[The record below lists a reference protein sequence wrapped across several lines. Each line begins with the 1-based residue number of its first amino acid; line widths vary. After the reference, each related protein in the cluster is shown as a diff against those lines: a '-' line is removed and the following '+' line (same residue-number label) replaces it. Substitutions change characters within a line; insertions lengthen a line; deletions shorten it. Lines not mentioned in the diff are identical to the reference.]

1 MASRKVPVHIPPC
14 QMLRTATPVSAYQLS
29 RMLREFPRTSKKTSP
44 RRGSGAASDA
54 DMVPI
59 VALNHRLC
67 LVREQLPGPGRAVRP
82 HNTST
87 QFPDPAC
94 TGAGADGMMMPW
106 LTDWP
111 APRDRFAHLVMA
123 RARGNTTVT

>member
-1 MASRKVPVHIPPC
+1 
-14 QMLRTATPVSAYQLS
+14 
-29 RMLREFPRTSKKTSP
+29 
-44 RRGSGAASDA
+44 
-54 DMVPI
+54 
-59 VALNHRLC
+59 
-67 LVREQLPGPGRAVRP
+67 LPGPGRAVRP

-94 TGAGADGMMMPW
+94 TGAGADGMMMPR